1 VIHLAGFFITVSFI
15 MFGIGAIAFAFAS
28 ITLML
33 GKLGVVEY
41 SSRGYWINTAVLV
54 GGGLISY
61 LISVVINLL

>member
-1 VIHLAGFFITVSFI
+1 MAGFFITISFI

-28 ITLML
+28 ITAML

-41 SSRGYWINTAVLV
+41 SSRGYWINTAVLIAA
-54 GGGLISY
+54 GLVSY

>member
-1 VIHLAGFFITVSFI
+1 